1 MAAADTLI
9 VTTLRG
15 IDRCC
20 TVVNADTIS
29 WKNGQIK
36 RGAVTTHVLNAK
48 TVTTPLK
55 KVKKR
60 ENSKNNWNSLFT
72 SVHFTERCG

>member
-20 TVVNADTIS
+20 TVVNADTIL
-29 WKNGQIK
+29 WNNGQIK
-36 RGAVTTHVLNAK
+36 RGAVTTHVLSVK
-48 TVTTPLK
+48 TVMTPLK

-60 ENSKNNWNSLFT
+60 ENS
-72 SVHFTERCG
+72 